1 MINEFKA
8 IAKRAKG
15 ILYGFDVYKFNLD
28 YDDGESLVIYND
40 NSDEDAIV
48 IPYKDIKVITYDKGT
63 REYTICYDDLTWG
76 ENFKITFNFLTIM

>member
-28 YDDGESLVIYND
+28 YNIPSDSIYLRV
-40 NSDEDAIV
+40 AI
-48 IPYKDIKVITYDKGT
+48 
-63 REYTICYDDLTWG
+63 
-76 ENFKITFNFLTIM
+76 

>member
-48 IPYKDIKVITYDKGT
+48 IPYKDIKVIRYDIGT
-63 REYTICYDDLTWG
+63 KEYTICYYNSTWG
-76 ENFKITFNFLTIM
+76 EDWKITFNFLTIM